1 MKNTLKWINSVL
13 GRKRGY
19 VLAFT
24 LIQVVFGF
32 TGVIN
37 ALLMRG
43 IVDSATARDLSAFW
57 KYVLILGI
65 LMAVLL
71 FSGAFFNWFSTNV
84 SNDVEILF
92 KKRLTDNVFRKD
104 FGSVNGFTSG
114 EWLTR
119 LSSDVSV
126 VSGGCLGLIPSVAG
140 ALIRLVSALVM
151 IVALDHWFAFLLIP
165 SGIAMVLASYF
176 LRGIM
181 KRLHKNVQESDGRM
195 RTFFLDRLGSL
206 MVIKAFAAERQT
218 SDGMWEKMQDLKGAR
233 MKSTVFSIFCGT
245 GFQIAVRGTY
255 LIGLIYC
262 ACGIISGTVTY
273 GTLTAILQLIGQVQ
287 GPFAN
292 LSGFVARF
300 YAIMASAERLMEVEA
315 FAEDCPEPVLEMQEV
330 QAYYQEKFQGVEL
343 RNVKFTYP
351 ARTIDAQTQEGQAK
365 ETQATGAQT
374 KEAQA
379 GLEKEAF
386 MPPVLRDFSL
396 SVRKKEYVAF
406 TGHSGCGKST
416 VLKLLTCL
424 YPLDAGERVLVGV
437 DGTIPLTSKW
447 RRLFAYVPQGNQLM
461 SGKVRD
467 VVAFACP
474 EESTNDVKLMQALSI
489 ACADEFLPELEN
501 GLDTELGE
509 HGFGLSEGQT
519 QRIAIARA
527 IFADSPVLLLDEA
540 TSALDE
546 ATEAKL
552 LENLKGLTD
561 KTVIIVTH
569 RKAALSICDR
579 VLAFSEDGVE
589 EA

>member
-176 LRGIM
+176 LRRIM

-206 MVIKAFAAERQT
+206 MMIKAFAAEQQT

-351 ARTIDAQTQEGQAK
+351 ARTIDAQ
-365 ETQATGAQT
+365 
-374 KEAQA
+374 A
-379 GLEKEAF
+379 GLGKEAF

-474 EESTNDVKLMQALSI
+474 EESSNDEKLMQALSI

-546 ATEAKL
+546 ATEARL

-579 VLAFSEDGVE
+579 VLAFSEEGVE

>member
-1 MKNTLKWINSVL
+1 MGK
-13 GRKRGY
+13 KRGY

-24 LIQVVFGF
+24 VIQVLFGF

-65 LMAVLL
+65 LMAAVL
-71 FSGAFFNWFSTNV
+71 FFNAVFSWFSASV

-104 FGSVNGFTSG
+104 YGTVSARTSG

-140 ALIRLVSALVM
+140 ALIRLISALVM

-165 SGIAMVLASYF
+165 GGIVMVLASYF
-176 LRGIM
+176 LRNIM
-181 KRLHKNVQESDGRM
+181 KRLHKNIQESDGRM

-206 MVIKAFAAERQT
+206 MMIKAFAAEKQT
-218 SDGMWEKMQDLKGAR
+218 GDGMWEKMQDLKGAR
-233 MKSTVFSIFCGT
+233 MKSTAFSIFCST

-262 ACGIISGTVTY
+262 AYGIISGTVTY

-300 YAIMASAERLMEVEA
+300 YAVTASAERLMEVEA
-315 FAEDCPEPVLEMQEV
+315 FAEDCPEPLLETEKV
-330 QAYYQEKFQGVEL
+330 RAYYQESFQAVEL
-343 RNVKFTYP
+343 RGVSFAYP
-351 ARTIDAQTQEGQAK
+351 ARTREEQAK
-365 ETQATGAQT
+365 EGQG
-374 KEAQA
+374 KEEF
-379 GLEKEAF
+379 L
-386 MPPVLRDFSL
+386 PLVLQDFDL

-416 VLKLLTCL
+416 VLKLLTCI
-424 YPLDAGERVLVGV
+424 YPLNAGERVLVGAEGKV
-437 DGTIPLTSKW
+437 PLTATW

-474 EESTNDVKLMQALSI
+474 EESSNDDKLMQALSI
-489 ACADEFLPELEN
+489 ACADEFLPELEH

-527 IFADSPVLLLDEA
+527 IFADSPILLLDEA

-546 ATEAKL
+546 ATEKKL

-569 RKAALSICDR
+569 RKAAFSICDR
-579 VLAFSEDGVE
+579 VVSFSEDGLE

>member
-1 MKNTLKWINSVL
+1 MGK
-13 GRKRGY
+13 KRGY

-24 LIQVVFGF
+24 VIQVLFGF

-65 LMAVLL
+65 LMAVVLAL
-71 FSGAFFNWFSTNV
+71 SAIFSWISAYV

-104 FGSVNGFTSG
+104 FGSVSACTSG
-114 EWLTR
+114 EWMTR

-165 SGIAMVLASYF
+165 GGIAMVFASYF

-181 KRLHKNVQESDGRM
+181 KRLHKNVQESDDRM

-206 MVIKAFAAERQT
+206 MMIKAFAAEKQT
-218 SDGMWEKMQDLKGAR
+218 SDGTWEKMQDLKGAR
-233 MKSTVFSIFCGT
+233 MKSTAFSIFCST

-262 ACGIISGTVTY
+262 AYGIISGTVTY

-300 YAIMASAERLMEVEA
+300 YAITASAERLMEVET
-315 FAEDCPEPVLEMQEV
+315 FAEDCPEPVLEMEQV
-330 QAYYQEKFQGVEL
+330 QAYYQESFQALEL
-343 RNVKFTYP
+343 RGVRFTYP
-351 ARTIDAQTQEGQAK
+351 AGTREAQG
-365 ETQATGAQT
+365 
-374 KEAQA
+374 KEA
-379 GLEKEAF
+379 
-386 MPPVLRDFSL
+386 MPPVLLNFDLSL
-396 SVRKKEYVAF
+396 RKKEYVAF
-406 TGHSGCGKST
+406 TGQSGCGKST
-416 VLKLLTCL
+416 TLKLLTCL

-437 DGTIPLTSKW
+437 DGTVPLTARW
-447 RRLFAYVPQGNQLM
+447 RRLFAYVPQDNQLM

-467 VVAFACP
+467 VVAIACP
-474 EESTNDVKLMQALSI
+474 GESVNDKKIMQALSI
-489 ACADEFLPELEN
+489 ACADEFLPELGN

-527 IFADSPVLLLDEA
+527 IFADSPILLLDEA

-546 ATEAKL
+546 ETERRL
-552 LENLKGLTD
+552 LQNLKGLTD

-579 VLAFSEDGVE
+579 VIAFPEDGVE

>member
-1 MKNTLKWINSVL
+1 M

-206 MVIKAFAAERQT
+206 MVIKAFAAEQQT

-262 ACGIISGTVTY
+262 TCGIISGTVTY

-300 YAIMASAERLMEVEA
+300 YAVMASAERLMEVEA
-315 FAEDCPEPVLEMQEV
+315 FAEDCPEPVLGMQEV

-351 ARTIDAQTQEGQAK
+351 ARTIDAQTKEGQAK
-365 ETQATGAQT
+365 KSQT

-379 GLEKEAF
+379 GLGKEAF
-386 MPPVLRDFSL
+386 MQPVLKDFDL

-474 EESTNDVKLMQALSI
+474 EESTNDAKLMQALSI

-546 ATEAKL
+546 QTEARL

>member
-1 MKNTLKWINSVL
+1 MGK
-13 GRKRGY
+13 KRGY

-24 LIQVVFGF
+24 VIQVLFGF

-65 LMAVLL
+65 LMAAIL
-71 FSGAFFNWFSTNV
+71 FLSAVFSWFSANV

-104 FGSVNGFTSG
+104 YGSVSARTSG

-140 ALIRLVSALVM
+140 ALIRLISALVM
-151 IVALDHWFAFLLIP
+151 IVVLDHWFAFLLIP
-165 SGIAMVLASYF
+165 SGIVMVLASYF

-181 KRLHKNVQESDGRM
+181 KRLHKNIQESDDRM

-206 MVIKAFAAERQT
+206 MMIKAFAAEKQT

-233 MKSTVFSIFCGT
+233 MKSTAFSIFCST

-262 ACGIISGTVTY
+262 AYGIISGTVTY

-300 YAIMASAERLMEVEA
+300 YAITASAERLMEVET
-315 FAEDCPEPVLEMQEV
+315 FAEDCPEPVLETEQV
-330 QAYYQEKFQGVEL
+330 QAYYQESFQALEL
-343 RNVKFTYP
+343 RGVRFTYP
-351 ARTIDAQTQEGQAK
+351 AGTREAQG
-365 ETQATGAQT
+365 
-374 KEAQA
+374 KEA
-379 GLEKEAF
+379 
-386 MPPVLRDFSL
+386 MPPVLLNFDLSL
-396 SVRKKEYVAF
+396 RKKEYVAF
-406 TGHSGCGKST
+406 TGQSGCGKST
-416 VLKLLTCL
+416 TLKLLTCL
-424 YPLDAGERVLVGV
+424 YPLDVGERVLVGA
-437 DGTIPLTSKW
+437 DGTVPLTARW

-467 VVAFACP
+467 VVAIACP
-474 EESTNDVKLMQALSI
+474 GESVNDKKIMQALSI
-489 ACADEFLPELEN
+489 ACADEFLPELGN

-527 IFADSPVLLLDEA
+527 IFADSPILLLDEA

-546 ATEAKL
+546 ETERRL
-552 LENLKGLTD
+552 LQNLKSLTD

-579 VLAFSEDGVE
+579 VIAFPEDGVE

>member
-1 MKNTLKWINSVL
+1 M

-24 LIQVVFGF
+24 VIQVLFGF

-65 LMAVLL
+65 LMAALL
-71 FSGAFFNWFSTNV
+71 FLSAVFSWFSANV

-104 FGSVNGFTSG
+104 YGSVSAHTSG

-140 ALIRLVSALVM
+140 ALIRLISALVM
-151 IVALDHWFAFLLIP
+151 IVVLDHWFAFLLIP
-165 SGIAMVLASYF
+165 GGIAMVFASYF

-181 KRLHKNVQESDGRM
+181 KRLHKNIQESDGRM

-206 MVIKAFAAERQT
+206 MMIKAFAAEKQT

-233 MKSTVFSIFCGT
+233 MKSTAFSIFCST

-262 ACGIISGTVTY
+262 AYGIISGTVTY

-300 YAIMASAERLMEVEA
+300 YAITASAERLMEVET
-315 FAEDCPEPVLEMQEV
+315 FAEDCPEPVLETEQV
-330 QAYYQEKFQGVEL
+330 QAYYQESFQALEL
-343 RNVKFTYP
+343 RGVRFTYP
-351 ARTIDAQTQEGQAK
+351 AGTREAQG
-365 ETQATGAQT
+365 
-374 KEAQA
+374 KEA
-379 GLEKEAF
+379 
-386 MPPVLRDFSL
+386 MPPVLLNFDLSL
-396 SVRKKEYVAF
+396 RKKEYVAF
-406 TGHSGCGKST
+406 TGQSGCGKST
-416 VLKLLTCL
+416 TLKLLTCL
-424 YPLDAGERVLVGV
+424 YPLDAGERVLVGA
-437 DGTIPLTSKW
+437 DGTVPLTARW

-467 VVAFACP
+467 VVAIACP
-474 EESTNDVKLMQALSI
+474 GESVNDKKIMQALSI
-489 ACADEFLPELEN
+489 ACADEFLPELGN

-527 IFADSPVLLLDEA
+527 IFADSPILLLDEA

-546 ATEAKL
+546 ETERRL
-552 LENLKGLTD
+552 LQNLKGLTD

-579 VLAFSEDGVE
+579 VIAFPEDGVE